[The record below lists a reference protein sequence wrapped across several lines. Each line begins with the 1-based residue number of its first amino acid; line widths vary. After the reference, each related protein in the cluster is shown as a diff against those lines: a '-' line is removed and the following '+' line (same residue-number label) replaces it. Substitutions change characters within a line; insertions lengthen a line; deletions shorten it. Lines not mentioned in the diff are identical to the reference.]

1 MLAATVGYLL
11 VVAIDNA
18 AAATCADYDT
28 QAEAQ
33 RAADTRDG
41 DGDGRYCE
49 SLPRSSSGGVQLPPA
64 TYAQGGRGTVT
75 RVIDGDTIAVGRETI
90 RLIGIDTPESMTP
103 GTPVECGANAAS
115 RWMKRF
121 ATGKRVRYQTDET
134 QDTRDRYGR
143 LLAYVYLADG
153 PQLQRS
159 ILRAG
164 WAGVYVY
171 NGKPFQQV
179 GSFRTR
185 PARRSTPGAARGAT
199 AAGTSTADGRA
210 AGSSSVGRRMRRG

>member
-1 MLAATVGYLL
+1 MRRFAPVVALVLAAAVGYLL
-11 VVAIDNA
+11 VAGIDNA

-41 DGDGRYCE
+41 DGDRRYCE

-64 TYAQGGRGTVT
+64 TRAEGGRGTVT
-75 RVIDGDTIAVGRETI
+75 RVIDGDTIAIDGKTV
-90 RLIGIDTPESMTP
+90 RLIGIDTPESVRP
-103 GTPVECGANAAS
+103 GAPVECGATAAS
-115 RWMKRF
+115 RYMKRL
-121 ATGKRVRYQTDET
+121 ATGKRVRWQTDDT

-143 LLAYVYLADG
+143 LLAYVSLADG
-153 PQLQRS
+153 RQLQRS

-164 WAGVYVY
+164 WAKVYVY

-179 GSFRTR
+179 RSFRD
-185 PARRSTPGAARGAT
+185 AAR
-199 AAGTSTADGRA
+199 AAQHAD
-210 AGSSSVGRRMRRG
+210 RGVWSHCGGDFHR

>member
-1 MLAATVGYLL
+1 MRRFGLVVALVLAAAVGYLL

-49 SLPRSSSGGVQLPPA
+49 SLTRSSSGVQLPPA

-90 RLIGIDTPESMTP
+90 RLIGIDTPESVRA
-103 GTPVECGANAAS
+103 GTPVECGALSAS
-115 RWMKRF
+115 RYMKHLALGR
-121 ATGKRVRYQTDET
+121 RVRFQTDES
-134 QDTRDRYGR
+134 QDTRDHYGR

-171 NGKPFQQV
+171 RGEPFQQV
-179 GSFRTR
+179 RSFRH
-185 PARRSTPGAARGAT
+185 AAGAAKHAGRGVWSHC
-199 AAGTSTADGRA
+199 GGDFHR
-210 AGSSSVGRRMRRG
+210 

>member
-1 MLAATVGYLL
+1 MRRFGPVVALVLAAAVGYLL

-64 TYAQGGRGTVT
+64 TYAQGGRGAVT
-75 RVIDGDTIAVGRETI
+75 RVVDGDTIVVGRETI
-90 RLIGIDTPESMTP
+90 RLIGIDTPESVRP
-103 GTPVECGANAAS
+103 GTPVECGALSAS
-115 RWMKRF
+115 RYMKHLALGR
-121 ATGKRVRYQTDET
+121 RVRFQTDES

-143 LLAYVYLADG
+143 LLASVYLAHG
-153 PQLQRS
+153 PQLQHS

-171 NGKPFQQV
+171 HGEPFQQV
-179 GSFRTR
+179 RSFRR
-185 PARRSTPGAARGAT
+185 AAR
-199 AAGTSTADGRA
+199 AAQHAGR
-210 AGSSSVGRRMRRG
+210 GVWSHCGGDFHR

>member
-1 MLAATVGYLL
+1 MRRFALVIALVLAATVGYPS

-33 RAADTRDG
+33 RAADTHDG

-49 SLPRSSSGGVQLPPA
+49 TLPGAAASGDDESGLGPA
-64 TYAQGGRGTVT
+64 LRTEGGRGTVT
-75 RVIDGDTIAVGRETI
+75 RVIDGDTIVIDGRTV
-90 RLIGIDTPESMTP
+90 RLIGIDTPESVKP

-159 ILRAG
+159 ILHAG

-179 GSFRTR
+179 SSFRT
-185 PARRSTPGAARGAT
+185 AAGAAQHAGRGVW
-199 AAGTSTADGRA
+199 GHCGGGFHR
-210 AGSSSVGRRMRRG
+210 